1 MAIKTLMKG
10 VQKMNKCPE
19 VIRCLR
25 EDRGLHQKDI
35 AKLIETTQ
43 QQYSK
48 YETGETEISTRV
60 LIVLA
65 DFYGTS
71 TDYLLGR
78 TNRSEGMVGANEMIT
93 NRYSAGEIMSDI
105 SLLSP
110 ERRSTVVDFILFLK
124 SCEQIEEK
132 EKKDGE

>member
-1 MAIKTLMKG
+1 MKSY
-10 VQKMNKCPE
+10 PE
-19 VIRCLR
+19 IIRGLR
-25 EDRGLHQKDI
+25 EDRDLHQKDI

-48 YETGETEISTRV
+48 YETGETEISTRA

-78 TNRSEGMVGANEMIT
+78 TNRKEGMVSINEMLT
-93 NRYSAGEIMSDI
+93 SKYSAGELISDI
-105 SLLSP
+105 AALTP
-110 ERRSTVVDFILFLK
+110 ERRSTVVDFVMFLK
-124 SCEQIEEK
+124 SCELADENE
-132 EKKDGE
+132 

>member
-1 MAIKTLMKG
+1 MKD
-10 VQKMNKCPE
+10 CAE
-19 VIRCLR
+19 IIRCLR
-25 EDRGLHQKDI
+25 EDRELHQKDI

-78 TNRSEGMVGANEMIT
+78 TNRKEGMVSVKEMLT
-93 NRYSAGEIMSDI
+93 KKYSAGELISDI
-105 SLLSP
+105 ATLTP
-110 ERRSTVVDFILFLK
+110 ERRSTVVDFVMFLK
-124 SCEQIEEK
+124 SCEKAEKSEEK
-132 EKKDGE
+132 DGN